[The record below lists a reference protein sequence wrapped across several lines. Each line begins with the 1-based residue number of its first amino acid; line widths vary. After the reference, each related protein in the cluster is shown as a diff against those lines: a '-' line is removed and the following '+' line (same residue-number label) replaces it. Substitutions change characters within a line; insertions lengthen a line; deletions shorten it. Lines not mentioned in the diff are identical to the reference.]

1 MLRNVKQRRE
11 RLSALPS
18 RLPERAPLDH
28 ERLPVAQDGRLRRRH
43 LGRTVRAL
51 ATERRP
57 RQDGWVVGCAVRGL
71 AALVEAAATE
81 ASKAAEHPAGGRTP
95 TRTIDLDER
104 RNNQLQGVLG
114 FAIKSQQPQP

>member
-1 MLRNVKQRRE
+1 MLRHVKQRRE

-57 RQDGWVVGCAVRGL
+57 RQDGWVVGCAIGGL

-81 ASKAAEHPAGGRTP
+81 ASKAAEHPAGWEDT
-95 TRTIDLDER
+95 DEDD
-104 RNNQLQGVLG
+104 
-114 FAIKSQQPQP
+114 

>member
-18 RLPERAPLDH
+18 CLPERAPLDH

-81 ASKAAEHPAGGRTP
+81 ASKAAEHPAGWEDT
-95 TRTIDLDER
+95 DEDD
-104 RNNQLQGVLG
+104 
-114 FAIKSQQPQP
+114 

>member
-51 ATERRP
+51 ATERHP
-57 RQDGWVVGCAVRGL
+57 RQDGWVVGCAIGGL

-81 ASKAAEHPAGGRTP
+81 ASKAAEHPAGWEDT
-95 TRTIDLDER
+95 DEDD
-104 RNNQLQGVLG
+104 
-114 FAIKSQQPQP
+114 